1 MHIRC
6 RIHMQA
12 VFKQITVQAFLQWYA
27 HIWPVHNAMPNY
39 WIYKMPIKSQT
50 ARKSCCRLWHPIRQ
64 VTLLIR
70 LMVQLRLSL
79 VSHSFKC
86 RCYDVCQIFIPYLAN
101 SQQSCWICFGVCLS
115 GLQMLWDHFGEVIIW
130 VYRVSKSNILKL
142 FIVGRLRRKRT
153 KSSIYGIAS
162 VRGDRRDMEM
172 KPLGDGNDDDDDDY
186 TVFEVNGRKR

>member
-1 MHIRC
+1 
-6 RIHMQA
+6 
-12 VFKQITVQAFLQWYA
+12 
-27 HIWPVHNAMPNY
+27 
-39 WIYKMPIKSQT
+39 
-50 ARKSCCRLWHPIRQ
+50 
-64 VTLLIR
+64 
-70 LMVQLRLSL
+70 
-79 VSHSFKC
+79 
-86 RCYDVCQIFIPYLAN
+86 
-101 SQQSCWICFGVCLS
+101 
-115 GLQMLWDHFGEVIIW
+115 MLWDHFGEVIIW